1 MILHDKISAQ
11 LPAWRERMKSLVKEH
26 GDVVVDQV
34 TVGQVVGGMRDIKS
48 LLSDVSFVD
57 PAEGIRFRG
66 LPIPELLKALPK
78 GRGTK
83 MPLVGGLYYL
93 LMVGEVPTKE
103 QAFEVEAEWAKRAV
117 VPDYVYKMIKS
128 MPKETHPMTL
138 FSQAVLALQN
148 GSAFARNYHT
158 GMKKDVYW
166 EPALEDSMDLTA
178 KLPVIA
184 AFIYR
189 MKYFGETR
197 KPRYNPKWDYGA
209 NFARMMGVEDKKGYA
224 ELARLYFILHSDH
237 ESGNVSAHT
246 MHLVGSALSDPFYSF
261 SASLDGL
268 AGPLHGLANQEC
280 LGWLIDVKNQF
291 GGVPTREQLYK
302 FAWDTLNSGKVIPGY
317 GHAVLRVPDPRYMA
331 QMEFAKARFPDDE
344 LLRLAALV
352 FEVVPQV
359 LREQGKAKNPAPNVD
374 AISGTLQYYYGV
386 REFDF
391 YTVLFG
397 VGRALGVTANYVWAR
412 AARLADRAAQVR
424 HHEDAGRSRSE
435 RAAAGIAFPRF
446 DNKDKADGACTVR
459 F

>member
-1 MILHDKISAQ
+1 MILHEKISTQ
-11 LPAWRERMKSLVKEH
+11 LPEWRERMKSLAKEH
-26 GDVVVDQV
+26 ADVVVDQV
-34 TVGQVVGGMRDIKS
+34 TVGQVIGGMRDIKS
-48 LLSDVSFVD
+48 LLTDISFVD

-66 LPIPELLKALPK
+66 MSIPELLKALPK
-78 GRGTK
+78 ARASK

-103 QAFEVEAEWAKRAV
+103 QALEVEAEWGKRAV
-117 VPDYVYKMIKS
+117 VPDYVYKMLKT
-128 MPKETHPMTL
+128 MPKETHPMIL

-148 GSAFARNYHT
+148 ESAFAKKYHE

-166 EPALEDSMDLTA
+166 EPALEDSLDLTA

-184 AFIYR
+184 AYIYR
-189 MKYFGETR
+189 FKYFGETK
-197 KPRYNPKWDYGA
+197 KPKYNPKWDYGA
-209 NFARMMGVEDKKGYA
+209 NFSKMMGVADKKGYA

-246 MHLVGSALSDPFYSF
+246 MHLVGSALSDPYYSF
-261 SASLDGL
+261 AAALCGL

-291 GGVPTREQLYK
+291 GGVPTRDQLYK

-331 QMEFAKARFPDDE
+331 QMDFAKKRFPEDD
-344 LLRLAALV
+344 LLRLAILV

-397 VGRALGVTANYVWAR
+397 VGRALGVTANFVWAR
-412 AARLADRAAQVR
+412 AL
-424 HHEDAGRSRSE
+424 GWPIE
-435 RAAAGIAFPRF
+435 RPKSLTTKMLEEAVQ
-446 DNKDKADGACTVR
+446 KALQPA
-459 F
+459 